1 MATPL
6 SPPRSSATGGRPE
19 RHQPSPSRS
28 PTTPNDLEALDLHY
42 SSSPGEPSS
51 APASRSNAARVTPKS
66 VDEALAARLP
76 AHVKDKEPAAPRLRS
91 VLVVNRGLSFKDVA
105 AGAPSG
111 SNGGQLPLR
120 PPPRGGGATWHEVR
134 PRYWWR
140 KMCLPVHSRL
150 GPLEPPAARRATP
163 VRDRLGPRFV
173 DFNALL
179 KSKDVG
185 KCFNCFARDHRI
197 SGCRD
202 PPRCLLCGRSGHKA
216 RYCARPPF
224 QSDFPLS
231 PQPSHPPPRSS
242 SASPRSD
249 SPSPPPPC
257 TSPPC
262 SPPRISP
269 HCRPASPQLAPPLT
283 TAPLEDPELASGA
296 AGFRTKGVKACV
308 LCTAALTVYEHDL
321 LSRADHCEVCVE
333 HDLLRRAII
342 AAMMKVLQSCNLRR
356 AAEHTDNKSSLVLQH
371 DPILLSF
378 SSTPVIWDSSCD
390 PMLDEVRGAALA
402 PAHVSMVTAVV
413 DSAPPHSESGP
424 SNDAGVLAVDVA
436 GAVAVHGDK
445 DVLASLLS
453 PVPSAVLPTP
463 LPPVNKTK
471 RASTAKK
478 MATRSSARI
487 AGNPKSNLTMEEQAT
502 ALLMK
507 RSGTIPDHA
516 EPNEQDHARFR
527 AQFVDH
533 LNVEAAAG
541 YQSLFSLGEEDSI
554 DSDPL
559 APLAVLGT
567 V

>member
-1 MATPL
+1 M
-6 SPPRSSATGGRPE
+6 
-19 RHQPSPSRS
+19 
-28 PTTPNDLEALDLHY
+28 
-42 SSSPGEPSS
+42 
-51 APASRSNAARVTPKS
+51 
-66 VDEALAARLP
+66 
-76 AHVKDKEPAAPRLRS
+76 
-91 VLVVNRGLSFKDVA
+91 
-105 AGAPSG
+105 
-111 SNGGQLPLR
+111 
-120 PPPRGGGATWHEVR
+120 
-134 PRYWWR
+134 
-140 KMCLPVHSRL
+140 
-150 GPLEPPAARRATP
+150 
-163 VRDRLGPRFV
+163 
-173 DFNALL
+173 
-179 KSKDVG
+179 
-185 KCFNCFARDHRI
+185 
-197 SGCRD
+197 
-202 PPRCLLCGRSGHKA
+202 
-216 RYCARPPF
+216 
-224 QSDFPLS
+224 
-231 PQPSHPPPRSS
+231 
-242 SASPRSD
+242 
-249 SPSPPPPC
+249 
-257 TSPPC
+257 
-262 SPPRISP
+262 
-269 HCRPASPQLAPPLT
+269 PPLT

-296 AGFRTKGVKACV
+296 VGFRTKGVKACV
-308 LCTAALTVYEHDL
+308 LCTAAMTVYEHDL

-413 DSAPPHSESGP
+413 DNAPPHSESGP
-424 SNDAGVLAVDVA
+424 SNDAGVIAVDVA
-436 GAVAVHGDK
+436 GAVAVQGDR

-471 RASTAKK
+471 RASTVKK

-487 AGNPKSNLTMEEQAT
+487 ASKPKSNLTMEEQAT